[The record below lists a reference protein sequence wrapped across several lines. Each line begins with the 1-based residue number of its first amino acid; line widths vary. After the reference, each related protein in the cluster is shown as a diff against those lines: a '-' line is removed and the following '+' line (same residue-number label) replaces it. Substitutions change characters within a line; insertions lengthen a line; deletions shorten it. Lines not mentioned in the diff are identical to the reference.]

1 MNHIVAE
8 RPQSVVAND
17 AQTSAVAAI
26 TQPSQIGQDRHNPGQ
41 AARAAAMA
49 ILVIFGMGI
58 VWAASFRVAIMAVA
72 DGRVVPPERVQV
84 LGHAEGGRV
93 AALHVRT
100 GQHVVAGEVLI
111 DLDPTAA
118 RADLA
123 QQKAESEVLSGD
135 IRRLDAESL
144 RQVPDFGGLPKAIV
158 SQQAALFTS
167 RQHRHVEEM
176 RVVQSEINAN
186 MAMVTGL
193 TAALAPL
200 RLRMLARRG
209 LSEKGLASS
218 FLVNEDEAR
227 VAELAGRLQEAQANE
242 EKARRRLIAVEGVW
256 QEEIAQALKDAHAKL
271 ESHSSQ
277 RPKLEKRLLD
287 MRIAAPVTGTVKSTS
302 VTGPGATL
310 RPGEAAVEIVP
321 DDARRV
327 IAVKLP
333 AGEVGHVRLGQ
344 TARITLLPADGG
356 LRPLDGAV
364 SQIAPDS
371 SADDRS
377 GHFHYLVEI
386 TPVATEFTGDAA
398 EVYPLVPGVPVSV
411 AIITGTRT
419 VLAAIMGP
427 LFADLD
433 RAVSER

>member
-1 MNHIVAE
+1 MNHIVSD
-8 RPQSVVAND
+8 PVHTVAANH
-17 AQTSAVAAI
+17 AQTSAVAALA
-26 TQPSQIGQDRHNPGQ
+26 PSPSIDQDRHNPGR
-41 AARAAAMA
+41 AARISAMA
-49 ILVIFGMGI
+49 ILAIFGLGL

-100 GQHVVAGEVLI
+100 GQHVTAGDALI

-123 QQKAESEVLSGD
+123 QLKAEGEVLSGD
-135 IRRLDAESL
+135 ILRLDAERL
-144 RQVPDFGGLPKAIV
+144 GQVPDFGGLPAAIG
-158 SQQAALFTS
+158 SQQTALFKS
-167 RQHRHVEEM
+167 RQHRHAEDL
-176 RVVQSEINAN
+176 RVAQAEITAN
-186 MAMVTGL
+186 RAVVIGL

-200 RLRMLARRG
+200 RLRMQARRG

-227 VAELAGRLQEAQANE
+227 VAELAGRLQEARANE
-242 EKARRRLIAVEGVW
+242 EKARHRLSSIDVVRQEDIAL
-256 QEEIAQALKDAHAKL
+256 ALKDAHAKL

-277 RPKLEKRLLD
+277 RPKLEKRLSD
-287 MRIAAPVTGTVKSTS
+287 MRIVAPVTGTVKSAA
-302 VTGPGATL
+302 VTGPGSTL

-333 AGEVGHVRLGQ
+333 AGEVGHVRIGQ
-344 TARITLLPADGG
+344 TTRITLLPADGG
-356 LRPLDGAV
+356 LRPLEGIV

-377 GHFHYLVEI
+377 GQFHYLVEI
-386 TPVATEFTGDAA
+386 TPAATEFTGDAA
-398 EVYPLVPGVPVSV
+398 EIYPLVPGVPVSV

-419 VLAAIMGP
+419 VLAALMGP